1 MGTITSRRNYDQEK
15 PSESLPQKKSE
26 PAKTENRETEFFG
39 DSQEISEGHRLRILA
54 VKILKAKRW
63 CDGQPNP
70 YHVPEFGST
79 ANSSGEL
86 WKQEMRLVDTV
97 VHLLRV
103 KLIPEPDGVLVI
115 SGVGRAGER
124 LGSGVDR
131 AAGSGSRSR
140 SMPIYLS
147 IPRNA

>member
-1 MGTITSRRNYDQEK
+1 MGMITSRKKVEREK
-15 PSESLPQKKSE
+15 WPVKKSE
-26 PAKTENRETEFFG
+26 TEKIEDRELEFFG
-39 DSQEISEGHRLRILA
+39 GDGTMSENHRLRILA

-63 CDGQPNP
+63 CDGRPNP
-70 YHVPEFGST
+70 YHVPKFGST
-79 ANSSGEL
+79 ASSNGEL
-86 WKQEMRLVDTV
+86 WKQEMALVDAV

-103 KLIPEPDGVLVI
+103 KLIPEPSGMLVI

-140 SMPIYLS
+140 SMPTYLS
-147 IPRNA
+147 IPRNG